1 MLKKAYLKS
10 TKMRFPANQVQ
21 LLACLTKNAQKKIL
35 TEGLQA
41 LKLEL
46 EAKTEHALLDF
57 VLLLEKWNQAYN
69 LTAVRDPEQ
78 MITRHILDSLSI
90 SPFVKGPRVLDL
102 GSGAG
107 LPGIPPA
114 LAQPQL
120 DFVLLDSNAKKTRF
134 ITQAV
139 ADLRIKNVEIAQERV
154 EKYQPRKKFNTLIS
168 RAFASIADM
177 LASTGHLADAGAE
190 FLAMKGVYPQEE
202 LAAIPQHYQVSSV
215 QSLQVPGLDAA
226 RHLVIITRR

>member
-1 MLKKAYLKS
+1 MSKKAHDQI
-10 TKMRFPANQVQ
+10 KM
-21 LLACLTKNAQKKIL
+21 LEKTL

-41 LKLEL
+41 LNLQLEPGA
-46 EAKTEHALLDF
+46 ERALLDF
-57 VLLLEKWNQAYN
+57 VLLLDKWNQAYN
-69 LTAVRDPEQ
+69 LTAVRDPQQ

-90 SPFVKGPRVLDL
+90 SPFVKGPRVLDV

-107 LPGIPPA
+107 SPGIPLA

-139 ADLRIKNVEIAQERV
+139 ASFRIKNVEIVQERV
-154 EKYQPRKKFNTLIS
+154 EKYDPRKKFNTLIS

-177 LASTGHLADAGAE
+177 LAGTGHLADTGAE

-202 LAAIPQHYQVSSV
+202 LTAIPQNYKVSSV
-215 QSLQVPGLDAA
+215 QALQVPGLDAA

>member
-1 MLKKAYLKS
+1 MLE
-10 TKMRFPANQVQ
+10 
-21 LLACLTKNAQKKIL
+21 KIL
-35 TEGLQA
+35 TQGLQA
-41 LKLEL
+41 LKLRL
-46 EAKTEHALLDF
+46 PPEARRALLDF
-57 VLLLEKWNQAYN
+57 VLLLDKWNQAYN
-69 LTAVRDPEQ
+69 LTAVRDPQQ
-78 MITRHILDSLSI
+78 MITRHILDSLSVL
-90 SPFVKGPRVLDL
+90 PFVKGPRVLDV

-107 LPGIPPA
+107 LPGIPLA

-202 LAAIPQHYQVSSV
+202 LAAIPQHYQASSV
-215 QSLQVPGLDAA
+215 QALQVPGLDAA
-226 RHLVIITRR
+226 RHLVIITGR

>member
-1 MLKKAYLKS
+1 MLE
-10 TKMRFPANQVQ
+10 
-21 LLACLTKNAQKKIL
+21 KIL

-41 LKLEL
+41 LKLRL
-46 EAKTEHALLDF
+46 EPDVERALLDF
-57 VLLLEKWNQAYN
+57 VLLLNKWNQAYN

-107 LPGIPPA
+107 LPGIPLA

-134 ITQAV
+134 ITQAI
-139 ADLRIKNVEIAQERV
+139 ADLRIKNVEIVQARV
-154 EKYQPRKKFNTLIS
+154 EKYQPHGKFNTLIS

-177 LASTGHLADAGAE
+177 LASAGHLVDTGAE

-202 LAAIPQHYQVSSV
+202 LTAIPQNYKVSSV
-215 QSLQVPGLDAA
+215 QALQVPGLDAA

>member
-1 MLKKAYLKS
+1 
-10 TKMRFPANQVQ
+10 
-21 LLACLTKNAQKKIL
+21 
-35 TEGLQA
+35 
-41 LKLEL
+41 
-46 EAKTEHALLDF
+46 
-57 VLLLEKWNQAYN
+57 
-69 LTAVRDPEQ
+69 

-90 SPFVKGPRVLDL
+90 LPFAKGPRVLDL

-107 LPGIPPA
+107 LPGIPLA
-114 LAQPQL
+114 LVQPRL

-139 ADLRIKNVEIAQERV
+139 ASLRIKNVEIVQQRV

-168 RAFASIADM
+168 RAFGSIADM
-177 LASTGHLADAGAE
+177 LASAGHLAEAGAE

-202 LAAIPQHYQVSSV
+202 LTAIPQNYKVLSV
-215 QSLQVPGLDAA
+215 QALQVPGLDAA

>member
-1 MLKKAYLKS
+1 MLE
-10 TKMRFPANQVQ
+10 
-21 LLACLTKNAQKKIL
+21 KIL
-35 TEGLQA
+35 TQGLQA
-41 LKLEL
+41 LKLRL
-46 EAKTEHALLDF
+46 PPEARRALLDF
-57 VLLLEKWNQAYN
+57 VLLLDKWNQAYN
-69 LTAVRDPEQ
+69 LTAVRDPQQ
-78 MITRHILDSLSI
+78 MITRHILDSLSVL
-90 SPFVKGPRVLDL
+90 PFVKGPRVLDV

-107 LPGIPPA
+107 LPGIPLA

-215 QSLQVPGLDAA
+215 QALQVPGLDAA
-226 RHLVIITRR
+226 RHLVIITGR